1 MKNTLLIL
9 TTLIASHILKGQTT
23 FQKSY
28 DGSITSDFG
37 KSVQQ
42 TTDGGFI
49 VTGQTSLG
57 AGPSDMYLI
66 KTAFNGSIEWA
77 KSFGGPGNEFGYFVK
92 QTSDGGFIIVGNTDT
107 DLNGGSWDIYLVK
120 TAFDGTL
127 QWSKTFGG
135 TGTEE
140 GRSVQQTN
148 DGGFIITGYTT
159 SFGGGADVYLIKT
172 TTDGTLQWTRT
183 YGTIQGTDVGNI
195 VRQTNDGGYIITGST
210 SNDST
215 SYDVYLVKTTSNG
228 TLEWTRTFGDT
239 LADYG
244 HDVKQTNDGGFII
257 TGQFGRSIPI
267 IGGGIMSY
275 GDIYL
280 IKTDTNGTFQWTK
293 TFGNVEDAA
302 GYYVQQTND
311 GGYIICGERNGV
323 YLIKTSSNGTL
334 LWSKTYGNLL
344 GANGKTSAQQTND
357 GGYIITGTIPNSITG
372 FDIYLIKTDSIGN
385 SGCNETNTTTMVSSG
400 GIQNTRG
407 VQGAGGAVLR
417 TIATQTFSGGIETT
431 LCLMLGVNEIKEPQV
446 VSIFPNPFS
455 TQTTLRNDIYFND
468 ASLTIYNLFGQIVK
482 QMKNISGQTVT
493 IIRENLTSDVY
504 YIRIEDNKT
513 IWVNKLVITD

>member
-1 MKNTLLIL
+1 
-9 TTLIASHILKGQTT
+9 
-23 FQKSY
+23 
-28 DGSITSDFG
+28 
-37 KSVQQ
+37 
-42 TTDGGFI
+42 
-49 VTGQTSLG
+49 
-57 AGPSDMYLI
+57 
-66 KTAFNGSIEWA
+66 
-77 KSFGGPGNEFGYFVK
+77 
-92 QTSDGGFIIVGNTDT
+92 
-107 DLNGGSWDIYLVK
+107 
-120 TAFDGTL
+120 
-127 QWSKTFGG
+127 
-135 TGTEE
+135 
-140 GRSVQQTN
+140 
-148 DGGFIITGYTT
+148 
-159 SFGGGADVYLIKT
+159 
-172 TTDGTLQWTRT
+172 
-183 YGTIQGTDVGNI
+183 
-195 VRQTNDGGYIITGST
+195 
-210 SNDST
+210 
-215 SYDVYLVKTTSNG
+215 
-228 TLEWTRTFGDT
+228 
-239 LADYG
+239 
-244 HDVKQTNDGGFII
+244 
-257 TGQFGRSIPI
+257 
-267 IGGGIMSY
+267 
-275 GDIYL
+275 
-280 IKTDTNGTFQWTK
+280 
-293 TFGNVEDAA
+293 
-302 GYYVQQTND
+302 
-311 GGYIICGERNGV
+311 ICGERNGV

-385 SGCNETNTTTMVSSG
+385 SGCNETNPTTMVSSG